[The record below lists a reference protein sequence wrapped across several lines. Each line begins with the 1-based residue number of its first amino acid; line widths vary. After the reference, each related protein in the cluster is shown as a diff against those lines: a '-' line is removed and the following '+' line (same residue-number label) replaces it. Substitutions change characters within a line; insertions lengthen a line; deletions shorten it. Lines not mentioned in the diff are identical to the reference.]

1 MQNTWK
7 FIIINYYEKNTEK
20 KGYGQYKLLK
30 PGFYIL
36 LHHVAIPSI
45 NLDKDM

>member
-1 MQNTWK
+1 MQNTWN
-7 FIIINYYEKNTEK
+7 FIIINYYEKNAEK

>member
-1 MQNTWK
+1 MSLLL
-7 FIIINYYEKNTEK
+7 IIVKKNTEK
-20 KGYGQYKLLK
+20 KGYGQHKLLK
-30 PGFYIL
+30 PDFYIL